1 MNTRRCA
8 LAALA
13 CVLLLAGC
21 GRQKP
26 APPPEEL
33 PAEHSLEQP
42 ASLPPLEEL
51 PADYSLEQARED
63 GCVVHVDGDIA
74 SGQEVWEEFLKASS
88 AGKAAAV
95 RLADLQ
101 TLGDPSHYNPDF
113 YESVKDD
120 YPLLFVS
127 DLTFDGKA
135 YTVSSLEDG
144 VRHERTFSYLK
155 YFEDKVVRPDALYD
169 SCTGYALVNDDTAA
183 WDPLMNGWLSSR
195 SGRYVSDFYFVYA
208 DYIRKGES
216 DGS

>member
-26 APPPEEL
+26 AL
-33 PAEHSLEQP
+33 
-42 ASLPPLEEL
+42 LPPLEEL
-51 PADYSLEQARED
+51 PADYGLDQARED
-63 GCVVHVDGDIA
+63 GCVVHEDGDIA
-74 SGQEVWEEFLKASS
+74 SGQEAWDAFFEAVS
-88 AGKAAAV
+88 AGKTASV
-95 RLADLQ
+95 RLVNYY
-101 TLGDPSHYNPDF
+101 TLDDPSRYDPEY
-113 YESVKDD
+113 YESIKDD
-120 YPLLFVS
+120 YPLLYVS
-127 DLTFDGKA
+127 DLTFEGKA

-155 YFEDKVVRPDALYD
+155 YFEDKVVRPDALYA